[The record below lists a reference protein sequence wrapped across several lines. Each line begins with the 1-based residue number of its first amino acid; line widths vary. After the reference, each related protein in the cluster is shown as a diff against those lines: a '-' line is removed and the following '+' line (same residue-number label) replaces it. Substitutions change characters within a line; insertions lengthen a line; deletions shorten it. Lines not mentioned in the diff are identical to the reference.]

1 MINNICDHCLV
12 VGYADQVRRIDR
24 KVADEAIRYFGKPAG
39 TSRRQPERSNRRTLV
54 WLSGAGAAA
63 AAALLA
69 LQREV
74 GHVLGSYSAHLM
86 DWARSMRDMVSR

>member
-24 KVADEAIRYFGKPAG
+24 KVADEAIRYFAKPSG
-39 TSRRQPERSNRRTLV
+39 RSRRGQGRSAAVHSCGYPAPGPPRRPPC
-54 WLSGAGAAA
+54 WPCP
-63 AAALLA
+63 
-69 LQREV
+69 REI
-74 GHVLGSYSAHLM
+74 GHVLGSYSTHLM